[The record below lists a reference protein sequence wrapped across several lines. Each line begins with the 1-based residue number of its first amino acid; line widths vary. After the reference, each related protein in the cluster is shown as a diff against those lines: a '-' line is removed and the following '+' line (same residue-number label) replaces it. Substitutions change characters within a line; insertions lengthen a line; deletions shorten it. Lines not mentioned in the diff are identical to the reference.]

1 MSNLS
6 QWLDVPNEGDEAY
19 PLRGWP
25 VIAQEDANVYREW
38 FDQEW
43 ISGKLLYSTHLPAL
57 HRLLFAIVNN
67 ILTPKSIMKP
77 TWSKM

>member
-43 ISGKLLYSTHLPAL
+43 ISGK
-57 HRLLFAIVNN
+57 
-67 ILTPKSIMKP
+67 
-77 TWSKM
+77 